1 MMTPLPHVPD
11 ECVRIDDYWGGEEI
25 PCSTQPQHHTPPL
38 SGPGGIFAAWPTPS
52 GICREPL
59 PGDRRLYCSSTC
71 MTAMLHRRKAQAK
84 RDRVRW
90 GRCAWCGVPS
100 GATYCT
106 RHRSS
111 VRSAQRSWRERRLAS
126 GLCLKC
132 EDPRVT
138 ARHCEPHRRQHN
150 ASIRERRE
158 ARRKAGPSYGGS
170 GPLHRKSQDL
180 TDALTLSKLDV
191 GPGAYFTVKP
201 PWHL

>member
-1 MMTPLPHVPD
+1 MISIGADFLGGSTMTAGGGRRRPASTASLAPVTAHPACPRCGGRLVQLEEPTCLP
-11 ECVRIDDYWGGEEI
+11 CGWADYTLKAGS
-25 PCSTQPQHHTPPL
+25 C
-38 SGPGGIFAAWPTPS
+38 

-59 PGDRRLYCSSTC
+59 PGDRRLYCSSSC

-100 GATYCT
+100 GATYCP

-132 EDPRVT
+132 SVPRVT
-138 ARHCEPHRRQHN
+138 ARHCDPHRQEH
-150 ASIRERRE
+150 
-158 ARRKAGPSYGGS
+158 
-170 GPLHRKSQDL
+170 
-180 TDALTLSKLDV
+180 
-191 GPGAYFTVKP
+191 PGAPRGAAQGWPLPAVRRAQRDG
-201 PWHL
+201 